1 MIDELM
7 EKIHKNCHN
16 VDEDMVQRAYYFAKE
31 AHKEQ
36 KRESGEPY
44 IIHPIAVAENLAEL
58 GMDTDTIVAG
68 LLHDVIEDTKYTY
81 DDVVHEFNAEIANL
95 IDGVT
100 KLTKLGEMEYKSKEE
115 QQADNVRKMLLA
127 MAKDI
132 RVIIIKLADR
142 LHNMRTLKFM
152 PANKQKS
159 KAKETLDIY
168 APLAHRL
175 GMSKIKWELEDL
187 CFRYLH
193 EKEYYEL
200 VRDIA
205 EKRIERENYIKEIVD
220 DLYKKLEAS
229 GIDSDI
235 DGRPKHFYSIYKKMV
250 NKNKTIDEI
259 FDLTAIRVLVN
270 SVKDCYGVLGIVH
283 TIYTPIPGRFKDY
296 IAMPK
301 PNMYQSLHTTVI
313 GPQGKTF
320 EIQIRTFEMHR
331 TAEYGIA
338 AHWKYKEGDTGRTE
352 QDNQKHFEKKLAW
365 LRDMLEW
372 QKETSDAEEFIEGFK
387 IDLFSDEVFVF
398 TPKGVVI
405 NLCSGATPID
415 FAYRIH
421 TDIGNKC
428 VGAKVNGKIVPLDYT
443 LKTGEI
449 VEILTSSN
457 AKGPNMDWLNVA
469 KSNQAK
475 SKIKQWFKKAKK
487 EENMLKGKDL
497 LDRELKK
504 QGVNYA
510 DIAKGD
516 FYERLVKR
524 YNIHNMDDVYALLG
538 VSGIT
543 ASTLVSRLKE
553 DNGIEKVN
561 KEKENKEILNK
572 AIEEQIAKTAR
583 LGVSGITASTLV
595 SRLKED
601 NGIEKVNKEKENKE
615 ILNKAIEEQI
625 AKTARQVDQPN
636 SYGITVKGES
646 NLMVRFAKCCT
657 PVPGDDI
664 LGYITKGR
672 GVSVHRKDCQNLKN
686 LIETDGERVVEVS
699 WGTSKGNSYFA
710 EIQVMADD
718 REGLLAD
725 IMSKNLKNLIETDG
739 ERVVEV
745 SWGTS
750 KGNSYFA
757 EIQVM
762 ADDREGLLAD
772 IMSIIT
778 DLKLQ
783 LSAVNANLS
792 KESYAYINVKV
803 KIQCVNGLKD
813 LMKRIKNLKGVV
825 DVYRVNN

>member
-1 MIDELM
+1 MVDKLLEI
-7 EKIHKNCHN
+7 IQNNCNN
-16 VDEDMVQRAYYFAKE
+16 VDVEMIKKAYHFAE
-31 AHKEQ
+31 GAHKEQ

-44 IIHPIAVAENLAEL
+44 IIHPIAVAEILAEL
-58 GMDTDTIVAG
+58 GMDTNTIVAG
-68 LLHDVIEDTKYTY
+68 LLHDVIEDTDFSY
-81 DDVVHEFNAEIANL
+81 DETVSLFNEEIANL
-95 IDGVT
+95 VEGVT
-100 KLTKLGEMEYKSKEE
+100 KLTKLGELEYKTKEE

-152 PANKQKS
+152 PATKQKN

-200 VRDIA
+200 VDSIA
-205 EKRIERENYIKEIVD
+205 EKRVEREAYIKDIVR
-220 DLYKKLEAS
+220 DLNENLQAS
-229 GIDSDI
+229 GIESEI

-250 NKNKTIDEI
+250 TKNKSIEQI

-283 TIYTPIPGRFKDY
+283 TIYRPIPGRFKDY

-320 EIQIRTFEMHR
+320 EIQIRTFEMHK

-338 AHWKYKEGDTGRTE
+338 AHWKYKEGDTANPE
-352 QDNQKHFEKKLAW
+352 QNKQKDFEMKLVW

-405 NLCSGATPID
+405 NLCSKATPID

-421 TDIGNKC
+421 TDVGNKC

-449 VEILTSSN
+449 VEILTSVN
-457 AKGPNMDWLNVA
+457 AKGPNMDWLKIA
-469 KSNQAK
+469 KSNQSK
-475 SKIKQWFKKAKK
+475 SKIKLWFKKAKK
-487 EENMLKGKDL
+487 EENITKGKEL
-497 LDRELKK
+497 LEKELKK
-504 QGVNYA
+504 QSVNYL
-510 DIAKGD
+510 DIAKGEI
-516 FYERLVKR
+516 YEKLMKR
-524 YNIHNMDDVYALLG
+524 YNIHSIEDLHVLIGMGGFSV
-538 VSGIT
+538 
-543 ASTLVSRLKE
+543 STLISRLKE
-553 DNGIEKVN
+553 DNGLIN
-561 KEKENKEILNK
+561 KDKDNKEILNK
-572 AIEEQIAKTAR
+572 AIEEQIAK
-583 LGVSGITASTLV
+583 S
-595 SRLKED
+595 
-601 NGIEKVNKEKENKE
+601 
-615 ILNKAIEEQI
+615 
-625 AKTARQVDQPN
+625 ARQPEPN

-646 NLMVRFAKCCT
+646 NLMVRFAKCCS

-672 GVSVHRKDCQNLKN
+672 GVSVHRKDCSNLQNL
-686 LIETDGERVVEVS
+686 IDTDVERVIEVN
-699 WGTSKGNSYFA
+699 WGSAQGTAYFA
-710 EIQVMADD
+710 EIQVQADD

-725 IMSKNLKNLIETDG
+725 VMS
-739 ERVVEV
+739 V
-745 SWGTS
+745 
-750 KGNSYFA
+750 
-757 EIQVM
+757 
-762 ADDREGLLAD
+762 
-772 IMSIIT
+772 IT
-778 DLKLQ
+778 ELKLQ
-783 LSAVNANLS
+783 LSAVNANLA
-792 KESYAYINVKV
+792 KQGFALINVKL
-803 KIQCVNGLKD
+803 KITSVDSLKD
-813 LMKRIKNLKGVV
+813 LMKRLKRLKGVS
-825 DVYRVNN
+825 DVYRVNS

>member
-1 MIDELM
+1 MLDKLL
-7 EKIHKNCHN
+7 EKINKNCHN
-16 VDEDMVQRAYYFAKE
+16 VDVEMIKKAYNFAKE
-31 AHKEQ
+31 AHKDQ

-44 IIHPIAVAENLAEL
+44 IIHPVAVAEILAEL
-58 GMDTDTIVAG
+58 GMDTNTIMAG
-68 LLHDVIEDTKYTY
+68 LLHDVVEDTKHSYE
-81 DDVVHEFNAEIANL
+81 DIVNMFNEETANL
-95 IDGVT
+95 VDGVT
-100 KLTKLGEMEYKSKEE
+100 KLTKLGEMEYKTKEE

-159 KAKETLDIY
+159 KSKETLDIY

-200 VRDIA
+200 VKDIA
-205 EKRIERENYIKEIVD
+205 EKRVERESYIKDIVD
-220 DLYKKLEAS
+220 DLYKKLEVA

-250 NKNKTIDEI
+250 SKNKTIDEI

-283 TIYTPIPGRFKDY
+283 TIYRPIPGRFKDY

-338 AHWKYKEGDTGRTE
+338 AHWKYKEGDTSASE
-352 QDNQKHFEKKLAW
+352 ANKEKEFEKKLAW

-372 QKETSDAEEFIEGFK
+372 QKETSDAEEFMEGFK

-398 TPKGVVI
+398 TPKGTVI
-405 NLCSGATPID
+405 NLCAKATPID

-421 TDIGNKC
+421 TDVGNKC

-449 VEILTSSN
+449 VEILTAAN
-457 AKGPNMDWLNVA
+457 AKGPNMDWLNIA
-469 KSNQAK
+469 KSNQSK
-475 SKIKQWFKKAKK
+475 SKIKLWFKKAKK
-487 EENMLKGKDL
+487 EENIVKGKEL
-497 LDRELKK
+497 FEKELKK

-510 DIAKGD
+510 DISKGD
-516 FYERLVKR
+516 VYDRLIKK
-524 YNIHNMDDVYALLG
+524 YNIHSMEDLYSLF
-538 VSGIT
+538 GIGSLN
-543 ASTLVSRLKE
+543 ASTYIARLKE
-553 DNGIEKVN
+553 DNGIDKSA
-561 KEKENKEILNK
+561 KENKEILSK
-572 AIEEQIAKTAR
+572 AIEEHIAKA
-583 LGVSGITASTLV
+583 
-595 SRLKED
+595 
-601 NGIEKVNKEKENKE
+601 
-615 ILNKAIEEQI
+615 
-625 AKTARQVDQPN
+625 ARQPEPN

-646 NLMVRFAKCCT
+646 NLMVRFAKCCS
-657 PVPGDDI
+657 PVPGDAI

-672 GVSVHRKDCQNLKN
+672 GVSVHRKDCINLQNLIK
-686 LIETDGERVVEVS
+686 TDGEKVVEVS
-699 WGTSKGNSYFA
+699 WGKSQNAAYFA
-710 EIQVMADD
+710 EIQVKAED
-718 REGLLAD
+718 RENLLAD
-725 IMSKNLKNLIETDG
+725 TMSVI
-739 ERVVEV
+739 
-745 SWGTS
+745 S
-750 KGNSYFA
+750 
-757 EIQVM
+757 
-762 ADDREGLLAD
+762 
-772 IMSIIT
+772 

-792 KESYAYINVKV
+792 KDGFAFINIKV
-803 KIQCVNGLKD
+803 KITCIDGLND
-813 LMKRIKNLKGVV
+813 LMKRIKKLKGVI
-825 DVYRVNN
+825 DVYRVNS